1 MDGAADSQ
9 ISRVTHG
16 RGRIR
21 MRAMKLPR
29 LLYVGSLV
37 GFAFVASLA
46 RGAEIANPAAVG
58 FDAAR
63 LARLDAVIQAQVD
76 QKKIAGVVLYA
87 ARDGKE
93 VRHRGYGMRDIEAG
107 KTMTTD
113 AIFRIASMSKAVT
126 TTAVMMLYEEGRFL
140 LHDPVSKYIPEFKNS
155 VVAVAPPEGSPA
167 GTKFVTVK
175 AKRPIQIRDLLTH
188 TAGLTYGSGPAA
200 DVYKQAK
207 FTRWYFADRDETIGD
222 AIKRLAALPLNGQPG
237 EVYQYGYSS
246 DVLGYLVEV
255 VSGMPLDKFF
265 AERIFG
271 PLKMVDSCFFLPPE
285 KAARLAPVYGVDSK
299 GVLGLGDQGDYVTGP
314 RKCFS
319 GGAGVL
325 STASDYGRLLQMFLN
340 GGELDGVRLLSPK
353 AVELMRSNH
362 TGTKYVKDTDA
373 FGLGFWVM
381 QDVGYFGELG
391 SVGSY
396 GWGSAYFPQY
406 LVDPK
411 ERIVALMMTQLMPSG
426 GNDLNQKF
434 KVMMY
439 QALVK

>member
-1 MDGAADSQ
+1 
-9 ISRVTHG
+9 
-16 RGRIR
+16 
-21 MRAMKLPR
+21 MKILR
-29 LLYVGSLV
+29 LLLVGSLGVFALV
-37 GFAFVASLA
+37 GSGA
-46 RGAEIANPAAVG
+46 RGAEITNPASVG
-58 FDAAR
+58 FDAVR
-63 LARLDAVIQAQVD
+63 LGRLDAVIQAQVD
-76 QKKIAGVVLYA
+76 EKKIAGVVLYV

-93 VRHRGYGMRDIEAG
+93 VRHRGYGMSDMEAG
-107 KTMTTD
+107 KAMTTD

-126 TTAVMMLYEEGRFL
+126 STAVMMLYEEGKL
-140 LHDPVSKYIPEFKNS
+140 MLHDPVSKYIPEFKNS
-155 VVAVAPPEGSPA
+155 MVAVAPPEGSPA
-167 GTKFVTVK
+167 GTKFTMVK

-188 TAGLTYGSGPAA
+188 TAGLTYGTGPAA

-237 EVYQYGYSS
+237 EVYQYGYST

-255 VSGMPLDKFF
+255 VAGMPLDQFF

-285 KAARLAPVYGVDSK
+285 KASRLAPVYGVEK
-299 GVLGLGDQGDYVTGP
+299 GVLGLGDQGDYLKGP

-325 STASDYGRLLQMFLN
+325 ATAHDYGRLLQMFLN

>member
-1 MDGAADSQ
+1 MG
-9 ISRVTHG
+9 I
-16 RGRIR
+16 
-21 MRAMKLPR
+21 MKILR
-29 LLYVGSLV
+29 LLLVGSLGVFALV
-37 GFAFVASLA
+37 GSGA
-46 RGAEIANPAAVG
+46 RGAEITNPASVG
-58 FDAAR
+58 FDAVR
-63 LARLDAVIQAQVD
+63 LGRLDAVIQAQVD
-76 QKKIAGVVLYA
+76 EKKIAGVVLYV
-87 ARDGKE
+87 ARDGQE
-93 VRHRGYGMRDIEAG
+93 VRHRGYGMSDVAAG
-107 KTMTTD
+107 KAMTTD

-126 TTAVMMLYEEGRFL
+126 TTAVMMLYEEGKFM

-167 GTKFVTVK
+167 GTKFTTVK

-188 TAGLTYGSGPAA
+188 TAGLTYGTGPAA

-271 PLKMVDSCFFLPPE
+271 PLNMVDSCFFLPPE
-285 KAARLAPVYGVDSK
+285 KASRLAPVYGVEK
-299 GVLGLGDQGDYVTGP
+299 GVLGLGDQGDYLKGP

-325 STASDYGRLLQMFLN
+325 ATAHDYGRLLQMFLN

-362 TGTKYVKDTDA
+362 TSTKYVKDTDA

-426 GNDLNQKF
+426 GNDLNQRF

>member
-1 MDGAADSQ
+1 MN
-9 ISRVTHG
+9 
-16 RGRIR
+16 
-21 MRAMKLPR
+21 LPR
-29 LLYVGSLV
+29 LPLVGSIVLV
-37 GFAFVASLA
+37 ALVASLA
-46 RGAEIANPAAVG
+46 RGTEIADPALAG

-63 LARLDAVIQAQVD
+63 LGRLDAVIQSQVE
-76 QKKIAGVVLYA
+76 QKKIAGVVLYL
-87 ARDGKE
+87 AREGKE
-93 VRHRGYGMRDIEAG
+93 VRHRGYGMSDVAAG
-107 KTMTTD
+107 KAMTTD

-126 TTAVMMLYEEGRFL
+126 TTAIMMLYEEGKFM

-155 VVAVAPPEGSPA
+155 VVAVPAPEGA
-167 GTKFVTVK
+167 LEKFVTVK

-188 TAGLTYGSGPAA
+188 TAGLTYGTGPAA

-222 AIKRLAALPLNGQPG
+222 AVKRLAALPLNGQPG

-265 AERIFG
+265 AERIFR
-271 PLKMVDSCFFLPPE
+271 PLKMVDSCFFLPLE
-285 KAARLAPVYGVDSK
+285 KAARLAPVYGVEK

-325 STASDYGRLLQMFLN
+325 ATAQDYGRLLQMFLN

-362 TGTKYVKDTDA
+362 TGSKYTSDTNA

-391 SVGSY
+391 SVGAF

-411 ERIVALMMTQLMPSG
+411 EKIVALMMTQLMPSG

>member
-1 MDGAADSQ
+1 MG
-9 ISRVTHG
+9 I
-16 RGRIR
+16 
-21 MRAMKLPR
+21 MKILR
-29 LLYVGSLV
+29 LLLVGSLGVFALV
-37 GFAFVASLA
+37 GSGA
-46 RGAEIANPAAVG
+46 RGAEITNPASVG
-58 FDAAR
+58 FDAVR
-63 LARLDAVIQAQVD
+63 LGRLDAVIQAQVD
-76 QKKIAGVVLYA
+76 EKKIAGVVLYV
-87 ARDGKE
+87 ARDGQE
-93 VRHRGYGMRDIEAG
+93 VRHRGYGMSDVAAG
-107 KTMTTD
+107 KAMTTD

-126 TTAVMMLYEEGRFL
+126 TTAVMMLYEEGKFM
-140 LHDPVSKYIPEFKNS
+140 LHDPISKYIPEFKNS

-167 GTKFVTVK
+167 GTKFTTVK

-285 KAARLAPVYGVDSK
+285 KASRLAPVYGVEK
-299 GVLGLGDQGDYVTGP
+299 GVLGLGDQGDYLTGP

-325 STASDYGRLLQMFLN
+325 ATAHDYGRLLQMFLN
-340 GGELDGVRLLSPK
+340 GGELDGVRLLSLK

-426 GNDLNQKF
+426 GNDLNQRF

>member
-1 MDGAADSQ
+1 MDGDADGQ

-21 MRAMKLPR
+21 MGIMKILR
-29 LLYVGSLV
+29 LLLVGSLGVFALV
-37 GFAFVASLA
+37 GSGA
-46 RGAEIANPAAVG
+46 RGAEITNPASVG
-58 FDAAR
+58 FDAVR
-63 LARLDAVIQAQVD
+63 LGRLDAVIQAQVD
-76 QKKIAGVVLYA
+76 DKKIAGVVLYV

-93 VRHRGYGMRDIEAG
+93 VRHRG

-285 KAARLAPVYGVDSK
+285 KASRLAPVYGVEK
-299 GVLGLGDQGDYVTGP
+299 A
-314 RKCFS
+314 C
-319 GGAGVL
+319 
-325 STASDYGRLLQMFLN
+325 SDWAI
-340 GGELDGVRLLSPK
+340 K
-353 AVELMRSNH
+353 A
-362 TGTKYVKDTDA
+362 TT
-373 FGLGFWVM
+373 
-381 QDVGYFGELG
+381 
-391 SVGSY
+391 
-396 GWGSAYFPQY
+396 
-406 LVDPK
+406 
-411 ERIVALMMTQLMPSG
+411 
-426 GNDLNQKF
+426 
-434 KVMMY
+434 
-439 QALVK
+439 

>member
-1 MDGAADSQ
+1 
-9 ISRVTHG
+9 
-16 RGRIR
+16 
-21 MRAMKLPR
+21 MKLPR
-29 LLYVGSLV
+29 LVRAVSVVGIAL
-37 GFAFVASLA
+37 VASLA
-46 RGAEIANPAAVG
+46 RGAEIANPASVG
-58 FDAAR
+58 FDAGR
-63 LARLDAVIQAQVD
+63 LGRLDAVIQAQVD
-76 QKKIAGVVLYA
+76 EKKIAGVVLYV

-93 VRHRGYGMRDIEAG
+93 VRHRGYGMSDIEAG
-107 KTMTTD
+107 KAMKTD

-126 TTAVMMLYEEGRFL
+126 STAVMMLYEEGKL
-140 LHDPVSKYIPEFKNS
+140 MLHDPVSKYIPEFKNS
-155 VVAVAPPEGSPA
+155 MVAVAAPEGSA
-167 GTKFVTVK
+167 EKFVTVK

-188 TAGLTYGSGPAA
+188 TAGLTYGTGPAA
-200 DVYKQAK
+200 ELYKAAK
-207 FTRWYFADRDETIGD
+207 LDTWYFANKDATIGEE
-222 AIKRLAALPLNGQPG
+222 IKKLAALPLNGQPG
-237 EVYQYGYSS
+237 ETFQYGYSS

-271 PLKMVDSCFFLPPE
+271 PLKMVDSCFFLAPV
-285 KAARLAPVYGVDSK
+285 KASRLAPVYGVEK
-299 GVLGLGDQGDYVTGP
+299 GVLGRGDQGDYVTGP

-319 GGAGVL
+319 GGAGL
-325 STASDYGRLLQMFLN
+325 LATASDYGRLLQMFLN

-353 AVELMRSNH
+353 TVELMRSNH
-362 TGTKYVKDTDA
+362 TGTKYANDTGA

-381 QDVGYFGELG
+381 QDLGFYGELG

-411 ERIVALMMTQLMPSG
+411 EKIVALMMTQLRPTG
-426 GNDLNQKF
+426 GSDLNQKF

>member
-1 MDGAADSQ
+1 
-9 ISRVTHG
+9 
-16 RGRIR
+16 
-21 MRAMKLPR
+21 MKIPR
-29 LLYVGSLV
+29 LLLVGSLGVFALV
-37 GFAFVASLA
+37 GSGA
-46 RGAEIANPAAVG
+46 RGAEITNPASVG
-58 FDAAR
+58 FDAVR
-63 LARLDAVIQAQVD
+63 LGRLDAVIQAQVD
-76 QKKIAGVVLYA
+76 EKKIAGVVLYV

-93 VRHRGYGMRDIEAG
+93 VRHRGYGMSDVAAG
-107 KTMTTD
+107 KAMTTD

-126 TTAVMMLYEEGRFL
+126 TTAVMMLYEEGKFM

-167 GTKFVTVK
+167 GTKFTTVK

-285 KAARLAPVYGVDSK
+285 KASRLAPVYGVEK
-299 GVLGLGDQGDYVTGP
+299 GVLGLGDQGDYLKGP

-325 STASDYGRLLQMFLN
+325 ATAHDYGRLLQMFLN

-391 SVGSY
+391 TVGSY

-426 GNDLNQKF
+426 GNDLNQRF

>member
-1 MDGAADSQ
+1 
-9 ISRVTHG
+9 
-16 RGRIR
+16 
-21 MRAMKLPR
+21 
-29 LLYVGSLV
+29 
-37 GFAFVASLA
+37 
-46 RGAEIANPAAVG
+46 
-58 FDAAR
+58 
-63 LARLDAVIQAQVD
+63 
-76 QKKIAGVVLYA
+76 
-87 ARDGKE
+87 
-93 VRHRGYGMRDIEAG
+93 
-107 KTMTTD
+107 
-113 AIFRIASMSKAVT
+113 
-126 TTAVMMLYEEGRFL
+126 MMLYEEGKFM

-167 GTKFVTVK
+167 GTKFTTVK

-285 KAARLAPVYGVDSK
+285 KASRLAPVYGVEK
-299 GVLGLGDQGDYVTGP
+299 GVLGLGDQGDYLKGP

>member
-1 MDGAADSQ
+1 MG
-9 ISRVTHG
+9 I
-16 RGRIR
+16 
-21 MRAMKLPR
+21 MKILR
-29 LLYVGSLV
+29 LLLVGSLGVFALV
-37 GFAFVASLA
+37 GSGA
-46 RGAEIANPAAVG
+46 RGAEITNPASVG
-58 FDAAR
+58 FDAVR
-63 LARLDAVIQAQVD
+63 LGRLDAVIQAQVD
-76 QKKIAGVVLYA
+76 EKKIAGVVLYV
-87 ARDGKE
+87 ARDGQE
-93 VRHRGYGMRDIEAG
+93 VRHRGYGMSDVAAG
-107 KTMTTD
+107 KAMTTD

-126 TTAVMMLYEEGRFL
+126 TTAVMMLYEEGKFM
-140 LHDPVSKYIPEFKNS
+140 LHDPISKYIPEFKNS

-188 TAGLTYGSGPAA
+188 TAGLTYGTGPAA

-271 PLKMVDSCFFLPPE
+271 TLNMVDSCFFLPPE
-285 KAARLAPVYGVDSK
+285 KASRLAPVYGVEK
-299 GVLGLGDQGDYVTGP
+299 GVLGLGDQGDYLKGP

-325 STASDYGRLLQMFLN
+325 ATAHDYGRLLQMFLN
-340 GGELDGVRLLSPK
+340 GGELDGVRLLSLK

-426 GNDLNQKF
+426 GNDLNQRF

>member
-1 MDGAADSQ
+1 
-9 ISRVTHG
+9 
-16 RGRIR
+16 
-21 MRAMKLPR
+21 MKPPR
-29 LLYVGSLV
+29 LLRAVSFLI
-37 GFAFVASLA
+37 FVLA
-46 RGAEIANPAAVG
+46 LPVLRATEVPNPAGAG

-63 LARLDAVIQAQVD
+63 LGRLDAVIQAQVD
-76 QKKIAGVVLYA
+76 EKKIAGVVLYV

-93 VRHRGYGMRDIEAG
+93 VRHRGYGLRDIEG
-107 KTMTTD
+107 GQPMTTD

-126 TTAVMMLYEEGRFL
+126 TTAVMMLYEQGKL
-140 LHDPVSKYIPEFKNS
+140 MLHDPVAKYIPEFRNS
-155 VVAVAPPEGSPA
+155 VVAVPAPEGSPA
-167 GTKFVTVK
+167 GEKFVTVK

-188 TAGLTYGSGPAA
+188 CAGLTYGSGPAA
-200 DVYKQAK
+200 ELYNQAK
-207 FTRWYFADRDETIGD
+207 LNTWYFADKDETIGD

-237 EVYQYGYSS
+237 EVYQYGFST

-255 VSGMPLDKFF
+255 ISGMPLDRFF

-271 PLKMVDSCFFLPPE
+271 PLKMTDACFFLPPE
-285 KAARLAPVYGVDSK
+285 KASRLAPVYGVEK

-319 GGAGVL
+319 GGAGLL
-325 STASDYGRLLQMFLN
+325 STAGDYGRLLQMLLN
-340 GGELDGVRLLSPK
+340 EGQLDGVRLLSPK
-353 AVELMRSNH
+353 TVELMRSNH
-362 TGTKYVKDTDA
+362 TGTKYAQDTGA

-381 QDVGYFGELG
+381 QDVGYYGELG
-391 SVGSY
+391 SVGAY

-411 ERIVALMMTQLMPSG
+411 EKIVALLMTQLRPTG
-426 GNDLNQKF
+426 GSDLNQKF